1 LANKIKTTYLKTL
14 KLKIMN
20 TGKFATAVLLGVAA
34 GAILGVLFAPDKG
47 SETRKKISE
56 KSNDLADSLKD
67 KFNNFVDAMTNKF
80 QEAGDEVSEYA
91 DKGKQKADQW
101 NNDLKNAIS

>member
-1 LANKIKTTYLKTL
+1 
-14 KLKIMN
+14 MN

-47 SETRKKISE
+47 SETRKKVSE
-56 KSNDLADSLKD
+56 KSNDFADSLKD
-67 KFNNFVDAMTNKF
+67 KFNNFIDAIANKY
-80 QEAGDEVSEYA
+80 QDVGDEVSEYA

-101 NNDLKNAIS
+101 KNDIKNAIS